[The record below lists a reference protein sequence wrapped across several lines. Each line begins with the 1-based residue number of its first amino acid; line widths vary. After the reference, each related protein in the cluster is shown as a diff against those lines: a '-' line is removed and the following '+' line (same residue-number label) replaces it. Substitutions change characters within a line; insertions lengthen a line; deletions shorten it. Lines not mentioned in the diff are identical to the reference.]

1 MALSADLV
9 ADVSFKLAQVQEGD
23 RLVKTVHAAISQ
35 LESQGHVYTM
45 QLQPTM
51 VGISS
56 QNRDGSGINPVDVHD
71 LLGDIVQAG
80 WLDARVQAIAHE
92 PTGQEDIDWNVRLF
106 QSMHDRCGPLE
117 PTMIKA
123 LSLAGSHTN
132 SVLRCFHYEV
142 MHEGDE
148 TVCHDGRLSMEL
160 LRKHDP
166 DFARAVREG
175 VVWKI
180 LSKHVAAQLPQ
191 LLGLVQRMGNATLHR
206 GEHELQLMRRLHQ
219 TWVQMSSQ
227 GSVDFL
233 ALKSKVT
240 TGKSVHGKSM
250 PHLYSFVL
258 KTAGGTDPFL
268 LNETETFV
276 RLHSPSTRS
285 LGPGFW
291 EKVSADVKGSNQF
304 PRFRH
309 AMVKLAYCKEAVGSA
324 ECKKMLHKDSTA
336 SVKEADTIMSTWRK
350 LVTALPDGAEL
361 LMKPEVQTCLSYGDM
376 SLAAFTLNVMLP
388 GEDLKKYKT
397 SQSLAHDLVLILEG
411 ILKTDLNGP
420 WAAHKVADSG
430 EASGSKQVGA
440 PMAIMRELSSDGSV
454 KDSAVMMAESGFSVG
469 QYVRRKA
476 DQETGQVTA
485 IELGRVKLKQPSGSV
500 VRVSIDSFLAGHWQ
514 VYTPKPEPQTVD
526 DLSVYSPLNFPEYE
540 RQMLLACLYM
550 DMHELMQKHD
560 TNPMLQK
567 LRVTL
572 KPRKSVQATA
582 FIPKNKLIM
591 VPMGLTIKH
600 GQKKPE
606 DAIFD
611 IIAPMS
617 DYFFWIVSFIQIP
630 KAEGDAGF
638 INPAFLVQPLPVSD
652 TWNCEVSHV
661 KSNRDKKVQLPIL
674 KNTLDLQQDD
684 VLYMPKAE
692 KTVHVEALQV
702 DTPPRKRICSKK
714 PGEDEEMTAPTVVT
728 KQIVTYGSGLTW
740 IPEQKTAE
748 GVTWFKVSK
757 WDRGLFR
764 FVYGKGLDLRK
775 NTDNQNLSLDT
786 PFFENMLAR
795 RQEAFNEAISE
806 RLKDEENDE
815 APQPEKAQKKTKKTK
830 EFKATQKHD
839 IYAPHSIQIDL
850 PGEDDVVKHIQTSFK
865 HSEAKPRKTIKPK
878 RAKDSPQWWAFDRCG
893 LLEVLLPN
901 EDATWSNSA
910 AILGWHKQKKKWRIL
925 DMLGWLC
932 QDWEGTWCPAGLVLQ
947 EIDATDYEELKKEK
961 EPDRPKE
968 EDGEM
973 EEVTCEEPDK
983 KDSACK
989 KPAEPKEPPPK
1000 SKKGKMPW
1008 IPPPPPAPATKAW
1021 CWPDKSQ
1028 ESGPGGGESGM
1039 VSTQSESVA
1048 RLIDHMLDQAFVTL
1062 HVTRLVATASEPV
1075 GCLKLISGMATSKA
1089 LGDQL
1094 LTISSLAETM
1104 TDQTT
1109 KDRMIESCMESA
1121 KKQISGLRLTDSAEV
1136 QTLFATVQSLNFTES
1151 QKDELM
1157 RQIGDRFVAC
1167 STPKSQGSKKSMQTM
1182 DDPGSFLRASD
1193 VTFIS
1198 NPDHTI
1204 KAKASRMAV
1213 MFCSINCSCPT
1224 EPTSGRA
1231 VGVLKNDFGLKE
1243 LEDPQVF
1250 YNTVQDFKAALKS
1263 HFKSNPSG
1271 STSHVHNFTTPA
1283 DLPSDVCTRA
1293 YGEEG
1298 PSGHAGLGGSIGP
1311 VRKSSAMLKSQ
1322 NNQKVP
1328 TLDLQVPSQNNMAN
1342 MMMQGF
1348 QSMQHMF
1355 NVFAGAQQAGMSGQQ
1370 NIFMNNTKTNP
1381 PKQTLAITNGP
1392 DAASSP
1398 ARAEPEQAQPPMT
1411 PEEQVNTMLSSW
1423 KNRQEENKKK
1433 AEDGKAGDPEGGSE
1447 KAEAKGHQDVQSA
1460 DGSEAAALDQ
1470 FLQSLGIAR
1479 IMTSSSSSKPLASLG
1494 RKVFVSQRGLES
1506 VLSDLKKTGFLAD
1519 DFATTSRASIKRARD
1534 GEEKSWENAF
1544 GQMIIN
1550 MDIPHESDDT
1560 KFVKVPFVPPV
1571 VLLQHCIAN
1580 EHYHG
1585 LLKKCGQSSP
1595 GDKLGIA
1602 KYAAEVSPGNQLK
1615 PLNARKLQVIYWS
1628 IVQHGQDLA
1637 SEWLWFPLCILRST
1651 LCNRIGGL
1659 TVLWKH
1665 AIQHMFMDH
1674 DMRHGVVL
1682 QTSTTAFPVFADL
1695 SVLIADEAALKQTA
1709 ESKGASGTVFCM
1721 RCANVVAHRSGLQD
1735 HGDVLSSTCTD
1746 FTKFRLHTKQSVG
1759 EIMRYLSSQHGT
1771 VSQKDFQTMEKA
1783 LGYNYMPGGL
1793 LMSNV
1798 GHNIPEMIMFD
1809 WFHIY
1814 LVHGVAGNEVG
1825 VLLGRLRDSGFP
1837 EQQIHDFVQS
1847 FHWPVQFAGADAKSV
1862 LAKKREDKTA
1872 PVKAEAS
1879 ELLNF
1884 LPVLQLFLILFVW
1897 RDADDSL
1904 KSCCHGFFTLCK
1916 ILRML
1921 RKATQG
1927 GLDPA
1932 ALRGAIKEHCE
1943 LYLANYG
1950 AEYWVPKNHMTM
1962 HLPEFLSRHGLLLS
1976 CFVHER
1982 KHKLVK
1988 RFANNMKNT
1997 SRSYEATVLR
2007 ETLAAQFLAMQDELP
2022 QGDVRLIGKRRCT
2035 KAMASLIRDVFGNS
2049 DGVFQ
2054 AQAALHGGG
2063 FRCSHGDVVRAK
2075 HAQEHVVGMI
2085 HFHVEVD
2092 GLPLTCMSP
2101 WSHVA
2106 DHMYR
2111 VKHES
2116 FFINTA
2122 CIFSACI
2129 WSRKGD
2135 DAIVL
2140 LE

>member
-9 ADVSFKLAQVQEGD
+9 ADISFKLQQAQEGD

-611 IIAPMS
+611 IITPMS

-714 PGEDEEMTAPTVVT
+714 PG
-728 KQIVTYGSGLTW
+728 
-740 IPEQKTAE
+740 
-748 GVTWFKVSK
+748 
-757 WDRGLFR
+757 
-764 FVYGKGLDLRK
+764 
-775 NTDNQNLSLDT
+775 
-786 PFFENMLAR
+786 
-795 RQEAFNEAISE
+795 
-806 RLKDEENDE
+806 
-815 APQPEKAQKKTKKTK
+815 
-830 EFKATQKHD
+830 
-839 IYAPHSIQIDL
+839 
-850 PGEDDVVKHIQTSFK
+850 
-865 HSEAKPRKTIKPK
+865 
-878 RAKDSPQWWAFDRCG
+878 DS
-893 LLEVLLPN
+893 
-901 EDATWSNSA
+901 
-910 AILGWHKQKKKWRIL
+910 
-925 DMLGWLC
+925 
-932 QDWEGTWCPAGLVLQ
+932 
-947 EIDATDYEELKKEK
+947 
-961 EPDRPKE
+961 
-968 EDGEM
+968 
-973 EEVTCEEPDK
+973 
-983 KDSACK
+983 
-989 KPAEPKEPPPK
+989 
-1000 SKKGKMPW
+1000 
-1008 IPPPPPAPATKAW
+1008 
-1021 CWPDKSQ
+1021 
-1028 ESGPGGGESGM
+1028 
-1039 VSTQSESVA
+1039 
-1048 RLIDHMLDQAFVTL
+1048 
-1062 HVTRLVATASEPV
+1062 
-1075 GCLKLISGMATSKA
+1075 
-1089 LGDQL
+1089 
-1094 LTISSLAETM
+1094 
-1104 TDQTT
+1104 
-1109 KDRMIESCMESA
+1109 
-1121 KKQISGLRLTDSAEV
+1121 
-1136 QTLFATVQSLNFTES
+1136 
-1151 QKDELM
+1151 
-1157 RQIGDRFVAC
+1157 
-1167 STPKSQGSKKSMQTM
+1167 
-1182 DDPGSFLRASD
+1182 
-1193 VTFIS
+1193 
-1198 NPDHTI
+1198 
-1204 KAKASRMAV
+1204 
-1213 MFCSINCSCPT
+1213 
-1224 EPTSGRA
+1224 
-1231 VGVLKNDFGLKE
+1231 
-1243 LEDPQVF
+1243 
-1250 YNTVQDFKAALKS
+1250 
-1263 HFKSNPSG
+1263 
-1271 STSHVHNFTTPA
+1271 
-1283 DLPSDVCTRA
+1283 
-1293 YGEEG
+1293 
-1298 PSGHAGLGGSIGP
+1298 
-1311 VRKSSAMLKSQ
+1311 
-1322 NNQKVP
+1322 
-1328 TLDLQVPSQNNMAN
+1328 
-1342 MMMQGF
+1342 
-1348 QSMQHMF
+1348 
-1355 NVFAGAQQAGMSGQQ
+1355 
-1370 NIFMNNTKTNP
+1370 
-1381 PKQTLAITNGP
+1381 
-1392 DAASSP
+1392 
-1398 ARAEPEQAQPPMT
+1398 
-1411 PEEQVNTMLSSW
+1411 
-1423 KNRQEENKKK
+1423 
-1433 AEDGKAGDPEGGSE
+1433 
-1447 KAEAKGHQDVQSA
+1447 
-1460 DGSEAAALDQ
+1460 
-1470 FLQSLGIAR
+1470 
-1479 IMTSSSSSKPLASLG
+1479 
-1494 RKVFVSQRGLES
+1494 
-1506 VLSDLKKTGFLAD
+1506 
-1519 DFATTSRASIKRARD
+1519 
-1534 GEEKSWENAF
+1534 
-1544 GQMIIN
+1544 
-1550 MDIPHESDDT
+1550 
-1560 KFVKVPFVPPV
+1560 
-1571 VLLQHCIAN
+1571 
-1580 EHYHG
+1580 
-1585 LLKKCGQSSP
+1585 
-1595 GDKLGIA
+1595 
-1602 KYAAEVSPGNQLK
+1602 
-1615 PLNARKLQVIYWS
+1615 
-1628 IVQHGQDLA
+1628 
-1637 SEWLWFPLCILRST
+1637 
-1651 LCNRIGGL
+1651 
-1659 TVLWKH
+1659 
-1665 AIQHMFMDH
+1665 
-1674 DMRHGVVL
+1674 
-1682 QTSTTAFPVFADL
+1682 
-1695 SVLIADEAALKQTA
+1695 
-1709 ESKGASGTVFCM
+1709 
-1721 RCANVVAHRSGLQD
+1721 
-1735 HGDVLSSTCTD
+1735 
-1746 FTKFRLHTKQSVG
+1746 
-1759 EIMRYLSSQHGT
+1759 
-1771 VSQKDFQTMEKA
+1771 
-1783 LGYNYMPGGL
+1783 
-1793 LMSNV
+1793 
-1798 GHNIPEMIMFD
+1798 
-1809 WFHIY
+1809 
-1814 LVHGVAGNEVG
+1814 
-1825 VLLGRLRDSGFP
+1825 
-1837 EQQIHDFVQS
+1837 
-1847 FHWPVQFAGADAKSV
+1847 
-1862 LAKKREDKTA
+1862 
-1872 PVKAEAS
+1872 
-1879 ELLNF
+1879 
-1884 LPVLQLFLILFVW
+1884 
-1897 RDADDSL
+1897 
-1904 KSCCHGFFTLCK
+1904 
-1916 ILRML
+1916 
-1921 RKATQG
+1921 
-1927 GLDPA
+1927 
-1932 ALRGAIKEHCE
+1932 
-1943 LYLANYG
+1943 
-1950 AEYWVPKNHMTM
+1950 
-1962 HLPEFLSRHGLLLS
+1962 
-1976 CFVHER
+1976 
-1982 KHKLVK
+1982 
-1988 RFANNMKNT
+1988 
-1997 SRSYEATVLR
+1997 
-2007 ETLAAQFLAMQDELP
+2007 
-2022 QGDVRLIGKRRCT
+2022 
-2035 KAMASLIRDVFGNS
+2035 
-2049 DGVFQ
+2049 
-2054 AQAALHGGG
+2054 
-2063 FRCSHGDVVRAK
+2063 
-2075 HAQEHVVGMI
+2075 
-2085 HFHVEVD
+2085 
-2092 GLPLTCMSP
+2092 
-2101 WSHVA
+2101 
-2106 DHMYR
+2106 
-2111 VKHES
+2111 
-2116 FFINTA
+2116 
-2122 CIFSACI
+2122 
-2129 WSRKGD
+2129 
-2135 DAIVL
+2135 
-2140 LE
+2140 

>member
-9 ADVSFKLAQVQEGD
+9 ADISFKLQQVQEGD

-440 PMAIMRELSSDGSV
+440 PMAIMRELSSDGS
-454 KDSAVMMAESGFSVG
+454 
-469 QYVRRKA
+469 A

-611 IIAPMS
+611 IITPMS

-775 NTDNQNLSLDT
+775 NTDNQNLSLNT

-850 PGEDDVVKHIQTSFK
+850 PGEAEGGNKVQCRTLFEGVGSRTMWLELKDDVVKHIQTSFK

-901 EDATWSNSA
+901 EDATWSNSS

-925 DMLGWLC
+925 DMLGNLLYKHESREETPPTEGWLC
-932 QDWEGTWCPAGLVLQ
+932 QDWEGTWCPAELVLQ
-947 EIDATDYEELKKEK
+947 EIDAQDYEVMKKEK

-968 EDGEM
+968 EDDEM

-1000 SKKGKMPW
+1000 SKKASCFLEMGGGGPCHCLLARAKCHGSHRHPRLQPPRRGLPGLLDAFNPSASSSST
-1008 IPPPPPAPATKAW
+1008 PPPPP
-1021 CWPDKSQ
+1021 
-1028 ESGPGGGESGM
+1028 SG
-1039 VSTQSESVA
+1039 VV
-1048 RLIDHMLDQAFVTL
+1048 
-1062 HVTRLVATASEPV
+1062 
-1075 GCLKLISGMATSKA
+1075 
-1089 LGDQL
+1089 
-1094 LTISSLAETM
+1094 
-1104 TDQTT
+1104 
-1109 KDRMIESCMESA
+1109 
-1121 KKQISGLRLTDSAEV
+1121 
-1136 QTLFATVQSLNFTES
+1136 
-1151 QKDELM
+1151 QKDGSGW
-1157 RQIGDRFVAC
+1157 RVGGFYHDGD
-1167 STPKSQGSKKSMQTM
+1167 KW
-1182 DDPGSFLRASD
+1182 
-1193 VTFIS
+1193 
-1198 NPDHTI
+1198 
-1204 KAKASRMAV
+1204 
-1213 MFCSINCSCPT
+1213 
-1224 EPTSGRA
+1224 
-1231 VGVLKNDFGLKE
+1231 
-1243 LEDPQVF
+1243 
-1250 YNTVQDFKAALKS
+1250 
-1263 HFKSNPSG
+1263 
-1271 STSHVHNFTTPA
+1271 
-1283 DLPSDVCTRA
+1283 
-1293 YGEEG
+1293 
-1298 PSGHAGLGGSIGP
+1298 
-1311 VRKSSAMLKSQ
+1311 
-1322 NNQKVP
+1322 
-1328 TLDLQVPSQNNMAN
+1328 
-1342 MMMQGF
+1342 
-1348 QSMQHMF
+1348 
-1355 NVFAGAQQAGMSGQQ
+1355 
-1370 NIFMNNTKTNP
+1370 NP
-1381 PKQTLAITNGP
+1381 PG
-1392 DAASSP
+1392 
-1398 ARAEPEQAQPPMT
+1398 
-1411 PEEQVNTMLSSW
+1411 
-1423 KNRQEENKKK
+1423 
-1433 AEDGKAGDPEGGSE
+1433 
-1447 KAEAKGHQDVQSA
+1447 
-1460 DGSEAAALDQ
+1460 
-1470 FLQSLGIAR
+1470 
-1479 IMTSSSSSKPLASLG
+1479 
-1494 RKVFVSQRGLES
+1494 
-1506 VLSDLKKTGFLAD
+1506 
-1519 DFATTSRASIKRARD
+1519 
-1534 GEEKSWENAF
+1534 
-1544 GQMIIN
+1544 
-1550 MDIPHESDDT
+1550 
-1560 KFVKVPFVPPV
+1560 
-1571 VLLQHCIAN
+1571 
-1580 EHYHG
+1580 
-1585 LLKKCGQSSP
+1585 
-1595 GDKLGIA
+1595 
-1602 KYAAEVSPGNQLK
+1602 
-1615 PLNARKLQVIYWS
+1615 
-1628 IVQHGQDLA
+1628 
-1637 SEWLWFPLCILRST
+1637 
-1651 LCNRIGGL
+1651 
-1659 TVLWKH
+1659 
-1665 AIQHMFMDH
+1665 
-1674 DMRHGVVL
+1674 
-1682 QTSTTAFPVFADL
+1682 
-1695 SVLIADEAALKQTA
+1695 
-1709 ESKGASGTVFCM
+1709 
-1721 RCANVVAHRSGLQD
+1721 
-1735 HGDVLSSTCTD
+1735 
-1746 FTKFRLHTKQSVG
+1746 
-1759 EIMRYLSSQHGT
+1759 
-1771 VSQKDFQTMEKA
+1771 
-1783 LGYNYMPGGL
+1783 
-1793 LMSNV
+1793 
-1798 GHNIPEMIMFD
+1798 
-1809 WFHIY
+1809 
-1814 LVHGVAGNEVG
+1814 
-1825 VLLGRLRDSGFP
+1825 
-1837 EQQIHDFVQS
+1837 
-1847 FHWPVQFAGADAKSV
+1847 
-1862 LAKKREDKTA
+1862 
-1872 PVKAEAS
+1872 
-1879 ELLNF
+1879 
-1884 LPVLQLFLILFVW
+1884 
-1897 RDADDSL
+1897 
-1904 KSCCHGFFTLCK
+1904 
-1916 ILRML
+1916 
-1921 RKATQG
+1921 TQG
-1927 GLDPA
+1927 GLHA
-1932 ALRGAIKEHCE
+1932 
-1943 LYLANYG
+1943 
-1950 AEYWVPKNHMTM
+1950 
-1962 HLPEFLSRHGLLLS
+1962 
-1976 CFVHER
+1976 
-1982 KHKLVK
+1982 
-1988 RFANNMKNT
+1988 
-1997 SRSYEATVLR
+1997 
-2007 ETLAAQFLAMQDELP
+2007 
-2022 QGDVRLIGKRRCT
+2022 
-2035 KAMASLIRDVFGNS
+2035 
-2049 DGVFQ
+2049 
-2054 AQAALHGGG
+2054 
-2063 FRCSHGDVVRAK
+2063 CS
-2075 HAQEHVVGMI
+2075 
-2085 HFHVEVD
+2085 
-2092 GLPLTCMSP
+2092 
-2101 WSHVA
+2101 
-2106 DHMYR
+2106 
-2111 VKHES
+2111 
-2116 FFINTA
+2116 
-2122 CIFSACI
+2122 
-2129 WSRKGD
+2129 
-2135 DAIVL
+2135 
-2140 LE
+2140 